1 MTLPALDHRGRT
13 MKNELLELLSARGL
27 HQVQQAAAWM
37 PRTNFSKPIEADRQQ
52 DGGVC
57 VNVTRLAGE
66 EQVQR
71 GLGVALSV
79 AHRLLLVGLL
89 QRKHSRI
96 SRNVNAKCVVVV
108 GRAI

>member
-52 DGGVC
+52 DLALHVTIEILAVAEQHRGGLEVSSSTPHRC
-57 VNVTRLAGE
+57 
-66 EQVQR
+66 
-71 GLGVALSV
+71 LSV
-79 AHRLLLVGLL
+79 CLSVCL
-89 QRKHSRI
+89 
-96 SRNVNAKCVVVV
+96 
-108 GRAI
+108 

>member
-52 DGGVC
+52 DLALH
-57 VNVTRLAGE
+57 VTIEILAVA
-66 EQVQR
+66 EQHRR
-71 GLGVALSV
+71 GLEVSSSTP
-79 AHRLLLVGLL
+79 HRV
-89 QRKHSRI
+89 
-96 SRNVNAKCVVVV
+96 CCCCCCCPYM
-108 GRAI
+108 

>member
-52 DGGVC
+52 D
-57 VNVTRLAGE
+57 LALHVFLLAVA
-66 EQVQR
+66 EQHRR
-71 GLGVALSV
+71 GLEVSSSTPIASVNHNLSV
-79 AHRLLLVGLL
+79 CL
-89 QRKHSRI
+89 SRFP
-96 SRNVNAKCVVVV
+96 N
-108 GRAI
+108 G